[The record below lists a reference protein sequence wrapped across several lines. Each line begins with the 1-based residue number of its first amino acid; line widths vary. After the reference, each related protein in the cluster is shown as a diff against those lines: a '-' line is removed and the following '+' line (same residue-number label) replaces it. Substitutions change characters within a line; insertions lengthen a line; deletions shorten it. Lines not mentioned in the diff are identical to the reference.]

1 MDNAGEAEQEET
13 EMISLNQGVEIQIWT
28 VDEEEA
34 STLIADEIAE
44 TEVEDEVSKDDDEE
58 EKEDLA
64 MG

>member
-34 STLIADEIAE
+34 STLIADETPE